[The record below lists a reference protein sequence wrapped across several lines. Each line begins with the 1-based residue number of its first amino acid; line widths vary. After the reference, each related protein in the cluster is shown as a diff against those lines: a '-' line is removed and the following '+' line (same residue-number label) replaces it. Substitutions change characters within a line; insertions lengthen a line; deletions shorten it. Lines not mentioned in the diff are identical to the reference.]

1 MSKEYKYTAWD
12 IGTDDTPCYVTVMKA
27 DDIFE
32 LSKVSR
38 IDEDN
43 EKGYQR
49 FLSEKRAKDIADY
62 LDSGNIIPGAIILS
76 AHDEFHVEYD
86 TSSSQLKLV
95 PVNNSSLFVIDGQH
109 RLWGAHKSNKDIL
122 LPVCIFTG
130 LELREEV
137 QYFLDINSNQKGVP
151 KTLRIELLKFLA
163 EPDSKD
169 EILNRLFNDLGSD
182 AESVLYNQ
190 LSPTKSIVGKLSHVP
205 FRSAIEPIIEG
216 SILGRFDYSSK
227 KTLLSNYL
235 NAVSTTLIEIEGS
248 SKRIV
253 SSAFFQAIFKIFEDV
268 CEYTM
273 AYFKNYKQESFEEV
287 LIGIKSIDFEKY
299 TGSNQQAINALS
311 QEMKVLIELN
321 ASKLDTPEDLF

>member
-1 MSKEYKYTAWD
+1 MNESYEYTAWN

-32 LSKVSR
+32 ISKVSR
-38 IDEDN
+38 IDEDS

-49 FLSEKRAKDIADY
+49 FLSEKRANDIADY
-62 LDSGNIIPGAIILS
+62 LNSDNIIPGSIILS
-76 AHDEFHVEYD
+76 AQGGFSVEYND
-86 TSSSQLKLV
+86 NTEKLKLS
-95 PVNNSSLFVIDGQH
+95 PNGSSLFVIDGQH
-109 RLWGAHKSNKDIL
+109 RLWGAHKSSKDVL

-130 LELREEV
+130 LELRQEV

-182 AESVLYNQ
+182 IDSVLYNKT
-190 LSPTKSIVGKLSHVP
+190 SPTKSMVGRLSHVP
-205 FRSAIEPIIEG
+205 FRTAIEPLIEG
-216 SILGRFDYSSK
+216 SILSRFEYSSK
-227 KTLLSNYL
+227 KTLLLNYL
-235 NAVSTTLIEIEGS
+235 NAFSSILIKIEDT

-253 SSAFFQAIFKIFEDV
+253 NSAFFQAIFKIFEEV

-287 LIGIKSIDFEKY
+287 ISGISNIDFEKY
-299 TGSNQQAINALS
+299 QGSNQQAINALA
-311 QEMKVLIELN
+311 QEMKILIELN
-321 ASKLDTPEDLF
+321 ASKLNTPEDLF